1 VWWKSC
7 SMLSVG
13 LYILMLWGSR
23 LPSPDT
29 AASKGYVTRILL
41 AAVFEGWATQSP
53 PITRILL
60 ATEWSRRWKKREMP
74 KLGPYKIYSLLHS

>member
-1 VWWKSC
+1 
-7 SMLSVG
+7 
-13 LYILMLWGSR
+13 LYIPMPGGSG

-29 AASKGYVTRILL
+29 ATCKGYVTRILL

-60 ATEWSRRWKKREMP
+60 TSKRSRRRKKGEKQ
-74 KLGPYKIYSLLHS
+74 KLTTYKIYSLRHS

>member
-1 VWWKSC
+1 VWRRSC
-7 SMLSVG
+7 SKLSVG
-13 LYILMLWGSR
+13 LYILMPGGSG

-29 AASKGYVTRILL
+29 ATWKGYVTRIIL

-60 ATEWSRRWKKREMP
+60 ATERSKEEEEERKAKACALQDLFFAP
-74 KLGPYKIYSLLHS
+74 